1 MKRSGFL
8 DKIDKQIAFNQDKN
22 IFLENLEI
30 FKFAIET
37 VDAISKFDN
46 LKRSTK
52 FSLIDYTTDKA
63 IEEFH
68 RVNQYYSFDIAA
80 KTKLKGV
87 YTDLIDDIQDNKLSI
102 EDISKR
108 HYEKLRSWIKES
120 NSFAEKIYKN
130 ADEKLTPVACFEYT
144 PELQISILK
153 IDINT
158 LINPVLDIG
167 CGANG
172 HLVSYLNRHGI
183 DAHGIDRNIISQL
196 NFETAD
202 WLEYKYG
209 KERWGTIVSNLG
221 FSNHFNHHNLR
232 EDGNYIE
239 YGKTYMNILH
249 SLKIGGSF
257 HYAPDLQFIEKFL
270 DHNCFTITKY
280 DVDKNDFKATVV
292 KRIK

>member
-8 DKIDKQIAFNQDKN
+8 DKIDKQIEFNQDKN

-30 FKFAIET
+30 FKFAKET
-37 VDAISKFDN
+37 VDVISKIDK
-46 LKRSTK
+46 LKPNTK

-68 RVNQYYSFDIAA
+68 RVNQYYSFDIEARS
-80 KTKLKGV
+80 KLKNI
-87 YTDLIDDIQDNKLSI
+87 YTDLIDDIQLNKHSI
-102 EDISKR
+102 EDISNR
-108 HYEKLRSWIKES
+108 HYEKLRNWIKES

-130 ADEKLTPVACFEYT
+130 ADEKVTPVACFEYT

-158 LINPVLDIG
+158 SINPFLDIG

-172 HLVSYLNRHGI
+172 RLVNYLKDRGI
-183 DAHGIDRNIISQL
+183 DAHGIDRNVIPHSS
-196 NFETAD
+196 FETAD

-209 KERWGTIVSNLG
+209 KDRWGTIVSNLG

-239 YGKTYMNILH
+239 YGKTYMNILQ

-257 HYAPDLQFIEKFL
+257 HYAPDLPFIEEFL
-270 DHNCFTITKY
+270 DYNCFTIAKY